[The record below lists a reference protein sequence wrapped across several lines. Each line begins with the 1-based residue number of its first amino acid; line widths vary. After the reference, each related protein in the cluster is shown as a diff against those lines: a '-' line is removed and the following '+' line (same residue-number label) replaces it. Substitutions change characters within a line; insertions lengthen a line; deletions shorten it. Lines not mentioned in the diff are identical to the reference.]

1 MLELID
7 IEYKIKNKVI
17 LNKINL
23 TIDKNKVLVITGHNG
38 SGKSTL
44 LKIIM
49 GIIKPTSGKILLDGK
64 DITKLKINER
74 ADLGLTFTFQTP
86 ITFKGITVFDLL
98 LMANKKYPTYV
109 DMKEALG
116 GVGLCA
122 RDYIDREVDSSLSG
136 GELKR
141 IELATALIKKGNF
154 LTKVS
159 IFDEPE
165 AGIDLWS
172 FDSLVTTIKNIKSK
186 NKLGMIIV
194 SHQQKILDIADD
206 ILVLENGNIKMHDKK
221 RKVLRNLKSPGGCR
235 ECKMNY

>member
-154 LTKVS
+154 LML
-159 IFDEPE
+159 DEPE

>member
-7 IEYKIKNKVI
+7 ISYKTKNKVI

-49 GIIKPTSGKILLDGK
+49 GIIKPTSGKILLDGQ

-86 ITFKGITVFDLL
+86 VTFKGITVFDLL

-116 GVGLCA
+116 GVGLNT

-141 IELATALIKKGNF
+141 IELATALIKKGKY
-154 LTKVS
+154 LML
-159 IFDEPE
+159 DEPE

-172 FDSLVTTIKNIKSK
+172 FDSLVSTIKNIKSK
-186 NKLGMIIV
+186 NKLSMIIV

-206 ILVLENGNIKMHDKK
+206 ILVLENGNIKIHDKK
-221 RKVLRNLKSPGGCR
+221 RKVLRSLKSPGGYR
-235 ECKMNY
+235 

>member
-49 GIIKPTSGKILLDGK
+49 GIIKPTSGKILLNGQ

-86 ITFKGITVFDLL
+86 VTFKGITVFDLL

-154 LTKVS
+154 LML
-159 IFDEPE
+159 DEPE

>member
-7 IEYKIKNKVI
+7 IEYKIKNKVV

-23 TIDKNKVLVITGHNG
+23 TIDKNNVLVITGHNG

-49 GIIKPTSGKILLDGK
+49 GIIKPTSGKILLNGQ

-154 LTKVS
+154 LML
-159 IFDEPE
+159 DEPE

>member
-38 SGKSTL
+38 CGKSTL

-86 ITFKGITVFDLL
+86 VTFKGITVFDLL
-98 LMANKKYPTYV
+98 LMANKKYPTYI
-109 DMKEALG
+109 DMKESLG

-154 LTKVS
+154 LML
-159 IFDEPE
+159 DEPE

>member
-49 GIIKPTSGKILLDGK
+49 GIIKPTSGKILLNGQ

-86 ITFKGITVFDLL
+86 VTFKGITVFDLL

-154 LTKVS
+154 LML
-159 IFDEPE
+159 DEPE

-172 FDSLVTTIKNIKSK
+172 FNNLIKVFKELRELNNCKTI
-186 NKLGMIIV
+186 II
-194 SHQQKILDIADD
+194 SHQEKIISIADKVILLESGRIVND
-206 ILVLENGNIKMHDKK
+206 IDND
-221 RKVLRNLKSPGGCR
+221 NLLLSHC
-235 ECKMNY
+235 CKIEG

>member
-86 ITFKGITVFDLL
+86 VTFKGITVFDLL

-154 LTKVS
+154 LML
-159 IFDEPE
+159 DEPE

-206 ILVLENGNIKMHDKK
+206 ILVLENGNIKVHDKK

>member
-49 GIIKPTSGKILLDGK
+49 GIIKPTSGKILLDGQ

-154 LTKVS
+154 LML
-159 IFDEPE
+159 DEPE

>member
-7 IEYKIKNKVI
+7 ISYKTKNKVI

-49 GIIKPTSGKILLDGK
+49 GIIKPTSGKILLDGQ

-86 ITFKGITVFDLL
+86 VTFKGITVFDLL

-116 GVGLCA
+116 GVGLNT

-141 IELATALIKKGNF
+141 IELATALIKKGNY
-154 LTKVS
+154 LML
-159 IFDEPE
+159 DEPE

-172 FDSLVTTIKNIKSK
+172 FDSLVSTIKNIKSK
-186 NKLGMIIV
+186 NKLSMIIV

-206 ILVLENGNIKMHDKK
+206 ILVLENGNIKIHDKK
-221 RKVLRNLKSPGGCR
+221 RKVLRSLKSPGGYR
-235 ECKMNY
+235 

>member
-49 GIIKPTSGKILLDGK
+49 GIIKPTSGKILLNGQ

-86 ITFKGITVFDLL
+86 VTFKGITVFDLL

-154 LTKVS
+154 LML
-159 IFDEPE
+159 DEPE

-172 FDSLVTTIKNIKSK
+172 FDSIVTTIKNIKSK

>member
-49 GIIKPTSGKILLDGK
+49 GIIKPTSGKILLNGQ

-86 ITFKGITVFDLL
+86 VTFKGITVFDLL

-154 LTKVS
+154 LML
-159 IFDEPE
+159 DEPE

-194 SHQQKILDIADD
+194 SHQQKILDIEND

-221 RKVLRNLKSPGGCR
+221 IKDIRNLKSPGGCR

>member
-49 GIIKPTSGKILLDGK
+49 GIIKPTSGKILLDGQ

-86 ITFKGITVFDLL
+86 VTFKGITVFDLL

-154 LTKVS
+154 LML
-159 IFDEPE
+159 DEPE

>member
-7 IEYKIKNKVI
+7 IEYKIKDKII

-23 TIDKNKVLVITGHNG
+23 NIDLKEILVITGQNG

-49 GIIKPTSGKILLDGK
+49 GLIEPTNGKILLDGK
-64 DITKLKINER
+64 DITNLKINER

-98 LMANKKYPTYV
+98 LIANKNYPTYQE
-109 DMKEALG
+109 MKESLG

-122 RDYIDREVDSSLSG
+122 RDYIDREIDSSLSG

-141 IELATALIKKGNF
+141 IELAVALLKKGKCIM
-154 LTKVS
+154 L
-159 IFDEPE
+159 DEPE

-172 FDSLVTTIKNIKSK
+172 FDSLIYTLKNIKSK
-186 NKLGMIIV
+186 NDLSMIIV
-194 SHQQKILDIADD
+194 SHQEKILDIADK
-206 ILVLENGNIKMHDKK
+206 ILILENGNIKEYGKK
-221 RKVLRNLKSPGGCR
+221 RKVLKKLKFKNCCSNCR
-235 ECKMNY
+235 GEL

>member
-49 GIIKPTSGKILLDGK
+49 GIIKPTSGKILLDGQ

-154 LTKVS
+154 LML
-159 IFDEPE
+159 DEPE

-206 ILVLENGNIKMHDKK
+206 ILVLENGNIKVHDKK

>member
-1 MLELID
+1 MLELIN
-7 IEYKIKNKVI
+7 IEYRINNKVI

-23 TIDKNKVLVITGHNG
+23 KIDLKEILVITGQNG

-49 GIIKPTSGKILLDGK
+49 GLIEPTNGKILLDGK

-98 LMANKKYPTYV
+98 LIANKNYPTYQE
-109 DMKEALG
+109 MKESLG

-122 RDYIDREVDSSLSG
+122 RDYIDREIDNSLSG

-141 IELATALIKKGNF
+141 IELAVALLKKGKCIM
-154 LTKVS
+154 L
-159 IFDEPE
+159 DEPE

-172 FDSLVTTIKNIKSK
+172 FDSLIYTLKNIKSK
-186 NKLGMIIV
+186 NDLSMIIV
-194 SHQQKILDIADD
+194 SHQEKILDIADK
-206 ILVLENGNIKMHDKK
+206 ILILENGSIKEYGKK
-221 RKVLRNLKSPGGCR
+221 RKVLKKLKFKNCCSNCR
-235 ECKMNY
+235 GEL